1 MERIKLESIP
11 LHSNMAFTTTE
22 APTAE
27 RISFAEPV
35 RPREY
40 YHCSFPFP
48 FSPFLSLLSFPFVTF
63 VSPSSILFPVS
74 PLPLLRSHTTYPSL
88 TPSSP
93 GLYYNVMTASSY
105 GGPDDENIDHSED
118 WTKTTHEKDSWAT
131 RERRRSNKF
140 AKIDH
145 DVAQQRYERSRSG
158 RRASSTLGIFFEGVD
173 SEGNPII
180 RSGNEKFEE
189 FEMPPGQGQT
199 TMVDKDGKRIS
210 SSPTIAIVF
219 DERRLSMS
227 EQNSDRRRGSI
238 LSLWKTGKDKDGND
252 HIHSGHEGEDWVD
265 AVSQTSGSA
274 PNSPRLLD
282 ETNARGDRR
291 GSILSIWKQGR
302 DRDGHTV
309 IHSGEEH
316 DEIIIPLDEHGVP
329 IELPAA
335 KDKDAQAEKEMRVGS
350 ILSIWSQ
357 GKDKEG
363 KTVIHSGEEHD
374 GALEVPAEKT
384 LESPKMRGQER
395 RGSVLSMWSED
406 KRDAQERP
414 APVALKVFTE
424 DDEEVF
430 ASA

>member
-11 LHSNMAFTTTE
+11 FHSNMASTTTE

-35 RPREY
+35 RPRRY
-40 YHCSFPFP
+40 SNA
-48 FSPFLSLLSFPFVTF
+48 V
-63 VSPSSILFPVS
+63 
-74 PLPLLRSHTTYPSL
+74 
-88 TPSSP
+88 
-93 GLYYNVMTASSY
+93 TASSY
-105 GGPDDENIDHSED
+105 GGPDDESIDHSED

-158 RRASSTLGIFFEGVD
+158 RRASSALGIFSQGVD

-180 RSGNEKFEE
+180 RSGDEKFEV
-189 FEMPPGQGQT
+189 FEMPLGQGQT

-210 SSPTIAIVF
+210 NTPSIAIAF
-219 DERRLSMS
+219 AKPDERRLSMS
-227 EQNSDRRRGSI
+227 SQNNDRRRGSI
-238 LSLWKTGKDKDGND
+238 LSLWKAGKDKDGND

-265 AVSQTSGSA
+265 AISQTSGSA

-282 ETNARGDRR
+282 DINTRGDRR
-291 GSILSIWKQGR
+291 GSILSIWKQGT

-316 DEIIIPLDEHGVP
+316 DEIIIPLDEHGAP

-335 KDKDAQAEKEMRVGS
+335 KDKDAQAEKEERMGS

-430 ASA
+430 ANA